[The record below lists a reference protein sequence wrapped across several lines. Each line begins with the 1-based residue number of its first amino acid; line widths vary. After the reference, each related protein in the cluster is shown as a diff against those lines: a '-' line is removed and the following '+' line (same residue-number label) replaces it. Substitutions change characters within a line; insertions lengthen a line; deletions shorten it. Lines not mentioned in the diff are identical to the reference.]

1 MEHLSKIELIGRV
14 GMVNETI
21 VGNERNVRFSVAVD
35 TVYRGGAGATV
46 STTWF
51 NCSYWGNIVIKK
63 GQDIHLEGR
72 MVGQSYTDHDGN
84 TRQFFEVKVQKI
96 W

>member
-21 VGNERNVRFSVAVD
+21 VGNERCVRFSVAVD
-35 TVYRGGAGATV
+35 TIYRGAGGSSV

-51 NCSYWGNIVIKK
+51 SCTYWGNCDIEK
-63 GQDIHLEGR
+63 GQEIHLDGTMR
-72 MVGQSYTDHDGN
+72 GQTYTGVDGQS
-84 TRQFFEVKVQKI
+84 RQYMEVKVNRI

>member
-14 GMVNETI
+14 GAVSEHV
-21 VGNERNVRFSVAVD
+21 VGNERLVRFSLAVD
-35 TVYRGGAGATV
+35 TVYRGAGGSSA

-51 NCSYWGNIVIKK
+51 SCTYWGNYTIEK
-63 GQDIHLEGR
+63 GQEIHLEGR
-72 MVGQSYTDHDGN
+72 MVGHDYMDMDGRA
-84 TRQFFEVKVQKI
+84 RQAFEVKVNRI

>member
-1 MEHLSKIELIGRV
+1 MEHLSKIELIGSV
-14 GMVNETI
+14 GTVREQTI
-21 VGNERNVRFSVAVD
+21 GNERVVKFSVAVN

-51 NCSYWGNIVIKK
+51 NCTYWGNCTIEK
-63 GQDIHLEGR
+63 GQEIHLDGTMRGQTYTTPEGE
-72 MVGQSYTDHDGN
+72 S
-84 TRQFFEVKVQKI
+84 RQYFEVKVNRI

>member
-14 GMVNETI
+14 GTVREFI
-21 VGNERNVRFSVAVD
+21 VGNERLLRFSVGVN
-35 TVYRGGAGATV
+35 TMFEGAGA

-51 NCSYWGNIVIKK
+51 SCAYWGNCTIEK
-63 GQDIHLEGR
+63 GQEIHLEGR
-72 MVGQSYTDHDGN
+72 MAGQSYTDQEGRD
-84 TRQFFEVKVQKI
+84 RQYLEVKVNRI

>member
-14 GMVNETI
+14 GAVREQV
-21 VGNERNVRFSVAVD
+21 VGNERVVKFSVAVD
-35 TVYRGGAGATV
+35 TVYRGMGGSSV

-51 NCSYWGNIVIKK
+51 NCSYWGNIEIEK
-63 GQDIHLEGR
+63 GKDIHLEGR
-72 MVGQSYTDHDGN
+72 MVGQSYTDMDGKP
-84 TRQFFEVKVQKI
+84 RQYFEVKVNRI

>member
-1 MEHLSKIELIGRV
+1 MEHLAKIELIGRV
-14 GMVNETI
+14 GVVNEHI

-46 STTWF
+46 HTTWF
-51 NCSYWGNIVIKK
+51 SCSYWGNCDVVK

-72 MVGQSYTDHDGN
+72 MVGNSYTDIEGKE
-84 TRQFFEVKVQKI
+84 RQYLEVKVGRI

>member
-14 GMVNETI
+14 GAVREFV
-21 VGNERNVRFSVAVD
+21 VGNERLVRFSVAVD
-35 TVYRGGAGATV
+35 TMFKNRDGAGA

-51 NCSYWGNIVIKK
+51 SCAYWGNCTIEK
-63 GQDIHLEGR
+63 GQEIHLEGR
-72 MVGQSYTDHDGN
+72 MAGQSYTDQEGRD
-84 TRQFFEVKVQKI
+84 RQYLEVKVNRI

>member
-1 MEHLSKIELIGRV
+1 MEHLSKIELIGCV

-21 VGNERNVRFSVAVD
+21 VGNERCLRFSVAVD
-35 TVYRGGAGATV
+35 TIYRGVGGSSV

-51 NCSYWGNIVIKK
+51 GCTYWGNCTIEK
-63 GQDIHLEGR
+63 GQQIHLEGR
-72 MVGQSYTDHDGN
+72 MVGHDYMDMDGRA
-84 TRQFFEVKVQKI
+84 RQAFEVKVNRT

>member
-14 GMVNETI
+14 GAVNETI
-21 VGNERNVRFSVAVD
+21 VCNERNLRFSVGVD
-35 TVYRGGAGATV
+35 AVYRGGAGSTV
-46 STTWF
+46 QTTWF
-51 NCSYWGNIVIKK
+51 NCSYWGNCTIEK

-72 MVGQSYTDHDGN
+72 MAGQSYTDQDGN
-84 TRQFFEVKVQKI
+84 SRQFYEVKVNRI

>member
-14 GMVNETI
+14 GAVDERI
-21 VGNERNVRFSVAVD
+21 IGNERLVRFSVGVNTMFKNRDGAV
-35 TVYRGGAGATV
+35 A

-51 NCSYWGNIVIKK
+51 NCTYWGNIVIKK
-63 GQDIHLEGR
+63 GQDIHLEGW
-72 MVGQSYTDHDGN
+72 MVGQTYVDEEGRD
-84 TRQFFEVKVQKI
+84 RQYLEVKVNRI

>member
-1 MEHLSKIELIGRV
+1 MAHLSKIELIGRV

-21 VGNERNVRFSVAVD
+21 VGNERCLRFSVAVD
-35 TVYRGGAGATV
+35 TIYRGVGGSSV

-51 NCSYWGNIVIKK
+51 SCTYWGNCDVEK
-63 GQDIHLEGR
+63 GQEIHLEGR
-72 MVGQSYTDHDGN
+72 MVGNTYTDIEGN
-84 TRQFFEVKVQKI
+84 SRQYLEVKVQKI

>member
-14 GMVNETI
+14 GAVHEATY
-21 VGNERNVRFSVAVD
+21 GNERNVRFSVAVD
-35 TVYRGGAGATV
+35 TAYRGGAGATV

-51 NCSYWGNIVIKK
+51 SCTYWGNIEVVK

-72 MVGQSYTDHDGN
+72 MVGHEYMDQDGN
-84 TRQFFEVKVQKI
+84 PRQSLEVKVQRI